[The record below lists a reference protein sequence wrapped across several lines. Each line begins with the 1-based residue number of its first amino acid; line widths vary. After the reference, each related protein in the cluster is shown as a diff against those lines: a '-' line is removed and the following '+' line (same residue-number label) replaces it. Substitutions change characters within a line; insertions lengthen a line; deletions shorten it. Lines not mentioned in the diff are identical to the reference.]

1 MHARTHIM
9 RRLPKLL
16 GCFWKKN
23 PIFVRLLCQKKL
35 QHGIAYSFIWDMTH
49 SYGTWLIHMGRDS
62 FIWDMI
68 HSYGIWYGIAML
80 KTGVSCGNDVLGLL
94 NCTSLFKKNPM
105 FVGLFCK
112 NNSDV
117 SGSLLRGYRVAMR
130 ITHEWVMSGVSESC
144 GNNNYHAW
152 MSHVTCGTNYHIWM
166 SYVTCSNESC
176 PM

>member
-49 SYGTWLIHMGRDS
+49 SYGTWH
-62 FIWDMI
+62 
-68 HSYGIWYGIAML
+68 GIAVL
-80 KTGVSCGNDVLGLL
+80 NTQELCGNDLLVLLTCRSLL
-94 NCTSLFKKNPM
+94 KKNPM

-130 ITHEWVMSGVSESC
+130 ITHEWVMSGVSELC
-144 GNNNYHAW
+144 GNNYHAW